1 MSTSDN
7 VQEIL
12 DALLSDDATLRLQA
26 INNLKSWDD
35 VRHKDKVYQALFNV
49 IVNGSHLD
57 TKERAASVFLWI
69 KDERVIE
76 NLLDLAKAS
85 EVRLIAVRA
94 LGNYEDPDAI
104 KILKRALKDSD
115 SKIRD
120 SAIQAF
126 SDNRSTEAV
135 EPLLELI
142 RTTSPLEDTLNL
154 RPAAIRVLGL
164 IGDQRAVEFLESLYH
179 RADLETQ
186 QAIEQALQEIEGK
199 S

>member
-126 SDNRSTEAV
+126 SDNRSPEAI